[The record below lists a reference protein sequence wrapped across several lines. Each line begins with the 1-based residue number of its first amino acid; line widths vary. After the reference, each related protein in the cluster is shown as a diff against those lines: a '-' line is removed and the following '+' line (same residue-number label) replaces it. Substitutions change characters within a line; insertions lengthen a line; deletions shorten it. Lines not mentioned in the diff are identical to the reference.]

1 MQIDYVITWVDGQEP
16 KHKAARQFYLEQE
29 KAQAGGR
36 LPNREEA
43 RHGFEKTTKIRF
55 QDNGELYYNI
65 ASVLLYAP
73 FIRKIFIVTDNQT
86 PALLHSFADEGLC
99 PPGFLQLVSH
109 DVLFAAG
116 ADLPQL
122 APARPSFNSRSI
134 EAVLWR
140 IPGLSEHFIF
150 SNDDFFINAPIKADM
165 FFVNGAPKLLGRWQ
179 SAGATRLRYY
189 YRQLLAKIS
198 SYPPPPRHS
207 ASLWLAARLAGRGR
221 LRFLAVPHCP
231 HPLRRS
237 TFADFFRANPDILAR
252 QLQFRFRAP
261 QQFNPVSLANH
272 LEIGRG
278 AVPAR
283 APDMVYLDAIKSP
296 QHYIAILAAIRRSAL
311 PFACIQDMGLYP
323 PEAQA
328 GLHNILAAKFRSTL
342 PKAVQRHVLSLA
354 GPAAAEHNS
363 RESGTKSDSVSA

>member
-86 PALLHSFADEGLC
+86 PALLHSFVDEGLC

-109 DVLFAAG
+109 DTLFAAG

-150 SNDDFFINAPIKADM
+150 SNDDFFINAPVRADD

-189 YRQLLAKIS
+189 YRQLLPKFPLIRRRPGTA
-198 SYPPPPRHS
+198 PRS
-207 ASLWLAARLAGRGR
+207 GWGRGW
-221 LRFLAVPHCP
+221 
-231 HPLRRS
+231 
-237 TFADFFRANPDILAR
+237 
-252 QLQFRFRAP
+252 
-261 QQFNPVSLANH
+261 
-272 LEIGRG
+272 
-278 AVPAR
+278 
-283 APDMVYLDAIKSP
+283 
-296 QHYIAILAAIRRSAL
+296 
-311 PFACIQDMGLYP
+311 
-323 PEAQA
+323 
-328 GLHNILAAKFRSTL
+328 
-342 PKAVQRHVLSLA
+342 
-354 GPAAAEHNS
+354 PAAA
-363 RESGTKSDSVSA
+363 GSDFWPCRTARTRCAAQPLLIFSAPILIFWRGSLRSAFARRSNLTRSH